1 VIDKINN
8 NLFTKIGPS
17 GLTRRYLAARHR
29 RYSMNK
35 LSTVGKYSDKN
46 WLRFGA
52 AAMPPQGVKADD
64 IVIVERR
71 ENVRIIV
78 SVPGYYSLADH
89 HNPRGERN
97 LYACRAVNVS
107 TRAIALAAPV
117 SGRLG
122 ERALATIDHL
132 GKLEGL
138 ITRLLNGGFVMSI
151 VASDE
156 ERWDLAA
163 KIEWLEQYKN
173 CDVSDQRG
181 DRRLIPENPHSL
193 VVFADGSTE
202 SCFVLD
208 LSGSGAAISAQT
220 IPDIGTVLAVG
231 NIVARVVRHFQGG
244 FAVQF
249 IQRQSLEHI
258 AASETLKPLLGRA
271 ADFAAASP

>member
-1 VIDKINN
+1 
-8 NLFTKIGPS
+8 
-17 GLTRRYLAARHR
+17 
-29 RYSMNK
+29 
-35 LSTVGKYSDKN
+35 
-46 WLRFGA
+46 
-52 AAMPPQGVKADD
+52 MPPEDAKADD

-71 ENVRIIV
+71 QSVRIMV

-89 HNPRGERN
+89 HNPRGERR

-107 TRAIALAAPV
+107 MQAIALAAPV

-132 GKLEGL
+132 GKLKGS

-151 VASDE
+151 VASDQ
-156 ERWDLAA
+156 ERWGLAA

-193 VVFADGSTE
+193 MVFADGRTE

-208 LSGSGAAISAQT
+208 VSASGAAISAQT

-231 NIVARVVRHFQGG
+231 IIVACVVRQFQGG

-249 IQRQSLEHI
+249 IEPQSPEDI
-258 AASETLKPLLGRA
+258 AASENLKPLLGRA